1 MKDWILR
8 INLLVFIVLTVCYL
22 YQVVYVAVVLFK
34 RNKQKQNLPCIFH
47 RYGVL
52 IAARNESM
60 VIGNLIR
67 SIQNQTYPGKLVDI
81 FVVADNCTD
90 DTAGIARQL
99 GAKVYERFNKQEVGK
114 GYALD
119 FAFRRIA
126 QDYGNDYYD
135 AFFVFDADNL
145 LDPHYIDEMNAVFSQ
160 GYQIITSYRNSK
172 NYATNWITAG
182 YSLWFLREAK
192 YLNNAR
198 MMLGTNCA
206 ISGTGFMISNKI
218 VQKYGGWKFHLLTED
233 IEFTVHNVV
242 RGRKIGYCH
251 TAVLYDEQPTAFRQS
266 WRQRLRWARGYLQV
280 FGKYGGRLLSGIAQG
295 SFSCFDMTMN
305 IMPAAILSFIGV
317 FANGIAA
324 VYGLVA
330 GQDIS
335 VIGES
340 LLSMLLNTYLTLLII
355 GGSATISEWKRIY
368 APNWK
373 KVVYTFT
380 FPLFMFTYIPIS
392 FAALFARRVTW
403 KPIVHTRSASLA
415 DIRAAA
421 ETLTGRTA

>member
-233 IEFTVHNVV
+233 IEFSIACAT
-242 RGRKIGYCH
+242 RGRRIGYCGK
-251 TAVLYDEQPTAFRQS
+251 AVIYDEQPEKFKQS
-266 WRQRLRWARGYLQV
+266 WDQRLRWSKGFYQVDAKYTGSLLRGCTR
-280 FGKYGGRLLSGIAQG
+280 GGRDGMSCYDMLMTVAPCNLFTIAVLALSIIVCAASLTQ
-295 SFSCFDMTMN
+295 
-305 IMPAAILSFIGV
+305 PAFI
-317 FANGIAA
+317 
-324 VYGLVA
+324 
-330 GQDIS
+330 
-335 VIGES
+335 
-340 LLSMLLNTYLTLLII
+340 TYRAMRVLGRIFWLTLRGITASLFLF
-355 GGSATISEWKRIY
+355 GAVTMAAEWKRI
-368 APNWK
+368 AGPVHK
-373 KVVYTFT
+373 KILYTFT
-380 FPLFMFTYIPIS
+380 FPFFMLTYVPIS
-392 FAALFARRVTW
+392 VAALVGKVEWR
-403 KPIVHTRSASLA
+403 PIRHGIASSNSS
-415 DIRAAA
+415 I
-421 ETLTGRTA
+421 ES